1 MATTGQ
7 DFFKFDKDTFNIKFI
22 ITDITTLSG
31 YEAYWAASSS
41 PTSSVLIERST
52 TGWSTINTNG
62 GITLGT
68 TDLTVA
74 LTQSDFGVGKLE
86 SGSSYYHELTI
97 GQNADGSDSVT
108 VAKGTFTVDPSLFTT
123 EGHRTQ

>member
-22 ITDITTLSG
+22 ITDIASLSG
-31 YEAYWAASSS
+31 YEAYWAASTS
-41 PTSSVLIERST
+41 PTSSALIERST
-52 TGWSTINTNG
+52 TGWDGIDTNG
-62 GITLGT
+62 GITLNT
-68 TDLTVA
+68 TDLVVE

-97 GQNADGSDSVT
+97 GEAADGSDSVT
-108 VAKGTFTVDPSLFTT
+108 VAKGTFTVEPSLFTT
-123 EGHRTQ
+123 ETYRSQ